1 MIKKL
6 LTSALFA
13 VALLLISSSSNAQS
27 IYFCEGVTD
36 DGYPITESSTFN
48 IGSGGGYVYVLVRL
62 PYEIACRSVRLEI
75 YRNGAYDNT
84 IYVDTEKNWVWFWKK
99 ITFCWVNTRRNPAFD
114 CAIFLIIWHNPYAY
128 RVET

>member
-1 MIKKL
+1 MLKKL
-6 LTSALFA
+6 TVVSLFLL
-13 VALLLISSSSNAQS
+13 ALLAVTGNTNSQS

-62 PYEIACRSVRLEI
+62 PYEIACRWVRLEI

-99 ITFCWVNTRRNPAFD
+99 VTFYDSGNFTV
-114 CAIFLIIWHNPYAY
+114 YAY
-128 RVET
+128 DCFDYNLTSGSVRINFR

>member
-13 VALLLISSSSNAQS
+13 VALLLISSNSNAQS

-62 PYEIACRSVRLEI
+62 PYEIACRSVRMEI
-75 YRNGAYDNT
+75 YKNNAYDNT

-99 ITFCWVNTRRNPAFD
+99 VTFYDSGKYEVDVYDCFD
-114 CAIFLIIWHNPYAY
+114 YKLTSGSVRINW
-128 RVET
+128 R

>member
-1 MIKKL
+1 MLKKL
-6 LTSALFA
+6 TVVSLFLL
-13 VALLLISSSSNAQS
+13 ALLAVTGNTKSQS

-99 ITFCWVNTRRNPAFD
+99 VTFYDSGNFTV
-114 CAIFLIIWHNPYAY
+114 YAY
-128 RVET
+128 DCFDYNLTSGSVRINFR

>member
-62 PYEIACRSVRLEI
+62 PYEIACRSVRMEI
-75 YRNGAYDNT
+75 CKGGGYGT
-84 IYVDTEKNWVWFWKK
+84 TVYVDTEKNWVWFWKK
-99 ITFCWVNTRRNPAFD
+99 ITFYDAGRYEFD
-114 CAIFLIIWHNPYAY
+114 VYDCFDYKLTTGSVRINW
-128 RVET
+128 R

>member
-1 MIKKL
+1 MLKKL
-6 LTSALFA
+6 TVVSLFLL
-13 VALLLISSSSNAQS
+13 ALLAVTGNTKSQS

-99 ITFCWVNTRRNPAFD
+99 VTFYDSGNFTV
-114 CAIFLIIWHNPYAY
+114 YAY
-128 RVET
+128 DCFDYQLTSGSVRINFR